1 MTTIQFD
8 VLIPADPAQRLRENY
23 ELACDKLVKSN
34 MLDSATLTFDDA
46 PNVADGVVEQL
57 HRIYEQE
64 HNDDELED
72 GAMHRYR
79 FHVDGVKGSVNQLTM
94 ALSRFLTPEAP
105 LPSDRVLLEDEQ
117 AYEQPAIYPW
127 TVNVFR

>member
-1 MTTIQFD
+1 MPTIQFD
-8 VLIPADPAQRLRENY
+8 VLIPAEQAQRLRENY
-23 ELACDKLVKSN
+23 ELACTKLVK
-34 MLDSATLTFDDA
+34 AE
-46 PNVADGVVEQL
+46 VVEQL

-64 HNDDELED
+64 HNDDELEG

-94 ALSRFLTPEAP
+94 ALSRFLTPAAP
-105 LPSDRVLLEDEQ
+105 LPNDRVLLEDEK
-117 AYEQPAIYPW
+117 AYEQPSLYPW